1 MNLYLEM
8 FIILLFTA
16 ASSSILGNYLFLKE
30 NLMVS
35 DAISHTILLGIVI
48 AYFFTKNLYSPL
60 LFIFAV
66 IFAVLTV
73 YLIEILSHSKKM
85 KYDAAMG
92 LVFPFFFATAVILI
106 SRYFAGHHLDL
117 DAVLLGHIELAPLKR
132 VILFNRYNVSQ
143 ALLVSGLVL
152 LINIAYSLIFWQ
164 KIKVRLFDQTQ
175 AKMLGL
181 NVFLLDLSLMIM
193 VAMTSVTSFNH
204 IGIMLVINFMASP
217 AMTARCLTQKF
228 DKFIRLSVLIAI
240 INACLGFGLAYYINS
255 SIAALT
261 AWIGF
266 INFLLVFIWKRKQI
280 QKLSQKKVSPT

>member
-30 NLMVS
+30 NLVVA

-66 IFAVLTV
+66 IFAILTV
-73 YLIEILSHSKKM
+73 YLIELLSYSQKM

-106 SRYFAGHHLDL
+106 SKYFAGHHLDL

-132 VILFNRYNVSQ
+132 IILFKRFNVSQ

-152 LINIAYSLIFWQ
+152 LINIVYSLIIGQ
-164 KIKVRLFDQTQ
+164 KIKVRLFDETQ
-175 AKMLGL
+175 AKILGL
-181 NVFLLDLSLMIM
+181 KVFFLDLSLMIL
-193 VAMTSVTSFNH
+193 VAITSVTSFNH

-217 AMTARCLTQKF
+217 AMTARCLTHKYPQ
-228 DKFIRLSVLIAI
+228 FIRLSILIAI
-240 INACLGFGLAYYINS
+240 INACLGFGLAYFTNS

-266 INFLLVFIWKRKQI
+266 INFLLVFIWKRRKIHKIKEQ
-280 QKLSQKKVSPT
+280 KVSPT